1 MADEQ
6 LLLDLIA
13 ANQQGVLA
21 AITRAGYPHLTNVL
35 YVWDPVKQIARVSTT
50 ADRVKGRILR
60 RDPRAA
66 LHVAGAHFWSFAVGE
81 GDTELS
87 AVAQTPGDEACSELL
102 EVHASFYGEIKDK
115 DAFYRQMIE
124 AKRVV
129 VRLRVNRVYGVLLDK
144 PPGT

>member
-13 ANQQGVLA
+13 ANRQGILA
-21 AITRAGYPHLTNVL
+21 GITRAGYPHLTNVL
-35 YVWDPVKQIARVSTT
+35 YVWDPARRIARVSTT

-66 LHVAGAHFWSFAVGE
+66 LHVPGAHFWSFAVGE
-81 GDTELS
+81 GDAELS
-87 AVAQTPGDEACSELL
+87 AVAETPGDEASSELL
-102 EVHASFYGEIKDK
+102 QVHASFYGEIKDP
-115 DAFYRQMIE
+115 DAFYRQMVE
-124 AKRVV
+124 AKRLV
-129 VRLRVNRVYGVLLDK
+129 VRLHVNRVYGVLLDK